1 MHQQS
6 KLNSWIDCTSSAV
19 AFAQA
24 LALFSLLAGI
34 FPLLLLSF
42 FIVMHMIISSFF
54 D

>member
-24 LALFSLLAGI
+24 LALFSLLDSDNVSNILTEETILASKKNQ
-34 FPLLLLSF
+34 F
-42 FIVMHMIISSFF
+42 
-54 D
+54 